1 MSETAQAERLR
12 ALEVLGEHHAKEI
25 QELRKLNEEMVKFVA
40 AQTAL
45 NAQAKRAH
53 DEEYGDRWQVWV
65 RWLISPGLPA
75 GAIILLLWRV
85 LTEGAP

>member
-1 MSETAQAERLR
+1 MTDTEKAERLR
-12 ALEVLGEHHAKEI
+12 ALEVLAEHHAKEI

-45 NAQAKRAH
+45 NAQERRKH
-53 DEEYGDRWQVWV
+53 DDEHDDRWQVWL
-65 RWLISPGLPA
+65 RWIISPGLPA

-85 LTEGAP
+85 MTEGAP